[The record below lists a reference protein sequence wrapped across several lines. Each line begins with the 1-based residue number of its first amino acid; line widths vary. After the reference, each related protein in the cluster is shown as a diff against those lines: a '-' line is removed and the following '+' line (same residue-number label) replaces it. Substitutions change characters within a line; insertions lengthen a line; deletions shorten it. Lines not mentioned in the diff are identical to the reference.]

1 MQIGI
6 VGLPYTGKTTVFNAL
21 TGLSAPTGKYIEG
34 QGETHRGVVHVPDDR
49 LGPLAEIYRPKKTTP
64 ASIEF
69 FDVAGL
75 KKGASADAALSSHLL
90 GYLRDTD
97 ALAVVVRVFERES
110 VPHPEGRIAPAAD
123 LETLL
128 TELSLADLA
137 VAEKRLLKLAERL
150 RKGEQEDRD
159 KHTHEKEIL
168 ERIVAALGEGEPIRS
183 IEFHPDERAILQGFG
198 FLSQKPALILA
209 NVGDLTHEVE
219 QQRVKELEAHCDRLG
234 LRWLSLNSD
243 LECELRRIEDPAEQ
257 EEFMEAMGISEH
269 AIGPVIRA
277 MYEVTRSIT
286 FFTGNER
293 EVHAWTLP
301 EGGHAIEAA
310 AKVHTDMA
318 RGFIRAE
325 VVPFESLVQA
335 GSFAHA
341 REAGHYR
348 EEGKDAVVHDGE
360 VIHFRF
366 NV

>member
-21 TGLSAPTGKYIEG
+21 SALSAPTGKYVEG
-34 QGETHRGVVHVPDDR
+34 HGETNRGVVHVPDER
-49 LGPLAEIYRPKKTTP
+49 VERLAEIYRPKRAVP

-75 KKGASADAALSSHLL
+75 KKGASADAGLSDYLL
-90 GYLRDTD
+90 GHLRDMD
-97 ALAVVVRVFERES
+97 ALAIVLRVFERES
-110 VPHPEGRIAPAAD
+110 VPHPEGRIDPVSD

-128 TELSLADLA
+128 AELNLADLA
-137 VAEKRLLKLAERL
+137 VAEKRRGKLDERL
-150 RKGEQEDRD
+150 KKGTQEDRD
-159 KHTHEKEIL
+159 KHVHEKQLL
-168 ERIVAALGEGEPIRS
+168 ERILETLGEGKPIRS
-183 IEFHPDERAILQGFG
+183 IEFHGDDPDTLRGFG
-198 FLSQKPALILA
+198 FLSQKPVLVLA
-209 NVGDLTHEVE
+209 NVGDFTDEVE
-219 QQRVKELEAHCDRLG
+219 QQRVKQLEEHCEQLA
-234 LRWLSLNSD
+234 LPWLSLNGD

-257 EEFMEAMGISEH
+257 EEFMEAMGITEH
-269 AIGPVIRA
+269 ATGPVIRA
-277 MYEVTRSIT
+277 MYRVTRSIT

-301 EGGHAIEAA
+301 EGSRAIDAA

-325 VVPFESLVQA
+325 VVPYEHLIEA
-335 GSFAHA
+335 GSFARA

-348 EEGKDAVVHDGE
+348 EEGKDTIVHDGE